1 MENMKV
7 NSKESGVLM
16 KKYLLKHKKNSL
28 TDLIDSFMTKIFFCS
43 AILAVVSLVLITLYV
58 FYNGFQVFK
67 VVKFI
72 DFITGKDWEPVTLKL
87 FGILPMIITSFYVTF
102 GAIFVS
108 APLGIACSIFLAEIA
123 PQKAQQLIRPAV
135 QLLAGIPSVIYGLFG
150 LAFIVPL
157 IQVIAGG
164 AGLSILAAIIILS
177 IMILP
182 TIISISEDAIRS
194 VPKELKESSLALG
207 TTKWQT
213 IYGSVLPASASG
225 IITAVVLAVG
235 RAFGEAMAV
244 KMVIGNTQTMPD
256 FSPGTLFGLLS
267 LARTLTTNIIGDIEY
282 AEPGPH
288 QQALF
293 ATGAILF
300 IFIIM
305 TNGFSYLLLKKAYGV
320 RKT

>member
-1 MENMKV
+1 MNKFFIKKEKRFWTDFV
-7 NSKESGVLM
+7 NSLM
-16 KKYLLKHKKNSL
+16 AQ
-28 TDLIDSFMTKIFFCS
+28 IFFCS
-43 AILAVVSLVLITLYV
+43 AFIAVLSLLLISAYIFYNGIQLFKVVSLS
-58 FYNGFQVFK
+58 
-67 VVKFI
+67 
-72 DFITGKDWEPVTLKL
+72 DFLFGCNWEPVTQKL

-102 GAIFVS
+102 GALIIS
-108 APLGIACSIFLAEIA
+108 APLGVACSIFLAEIA
-123 PQKAQQLIRPAV
+123 SPQVQQIIRPAV

-157 IQVIAGG
+157 IQNFAEV

-177 IMILP
+177 IMVLP

-194 VPKELKESSLALG
+194 VPKELKESSIALG

-213 IYGSVLPASASG
+213 IYGTVLPASLSG
-225 IITAVVLAVG
+225 IVTAVILALG

-244 KMVIGNTQTMPD
+244 KMVIGNTQSMPD
-256 FSPGTLFGLLS
+256 FSASSWFGLLS

-288 QQALF
+288 LQALF

-300 IFIIM
+300 IFIIV
-305 TNGFSYLLLKKAYGV
+305 TNALSYLFLRKAYGV
-320 RKT
+320 KKI

>member
-1 MENMKV
+1 
-7 NSKESGVLM
+7 M
-16 KKYLLKHKKNSL
+16 KKFFLKKEERFWTSLLNNL
-28 TDLIDSFMTKIFFCS
+28 MAQVFFLS
-43 AILAVVSLVLITLYV
+43 AFIAVVSLLLISIYV
-58 FYNGFQVFK
+58 FYNGIQLFK
-67 VVKFI
+67 VVSI
-72 DFITGKDWEPVTLKL
+72 SDFLFGHNWEPVTQKL
-87 FGILPMIITSFYVTF
+87 FGIFPMIITSLYVTF
-102 GAIFVS
+102 GALIVS

-123 PQKAQQLIRPAV
+123 SPKAQQIIRPAV

-157 IQVIAGG
+157 IQGVAEV

-182 TIISISEDAIRS
+182 TIISISEDSIRS
-194 VPKELKESSLALG
+194 VPKELKESSIALG

-213 IYGSVLPASASG
+213 IYGTVLPASSSG
-225 IITAVVLAVG
+225 IVTAIILALG

-256 FSPGTLFGLLS
+256 FSAGSWFGLLS

-288 QQALF
+288 LQALF

-300 IFIIM
+300 IFIIA
-305 TNGFSYLLLKKAYGV
+305 TNAFSYIFLRKDYGV
-320 RKT
+320 KTH

>member
-1 MENMKV
+1 MNKHYIQ
-7 NSKESGVLM
+7 KEKRFWTNFL
-16 KKYLLKHKKNSL
+16 NSL
-28 TDLIDSFMTKIFFCS
+28 MSKIFFFS
-43 AILAVVSLVLITLYV
+43 AFVAVVSLLLITIYV
-58 FYNGFQVFK
+58 FYNGIKIFNTVS
-67 VVKFI
+67 I
-72 DFITGKDWEPVTLKL
+72 GDFIFGYNWEPVTQKL

-102 GAIFVS
+102 GAIIIS
-108 APLGIACSIFLAEIA
+108 TPLGIACSIFLAEIA
-123 PQKAQQLIRPAV
+123 PQQAQQIIRPAV

-157 IQVIAGG
+157 IQNFAEVS
-164 AGLSILAAIIILS
+164 GLSILAAIIILA

-194 VPKELKESSLALG
+194 VPKEMRDSSIALG

-213 IYGSVLPASASG
+213 IYGTVLPASSSG
-225 IITAVVLAVG
+225 LITAVVLALG

-244 KMVIGNTQTMPD
+244 KMVIGNTQSIPD
-256 FSPGTLFGLLS
+256 FSLGSWFGLLS

-288 QQALF
+288 QNALF

-300 IFIIM
+300 IFIIA
-305 TNGFSYLLLKKAYGV
+305 TNAIASLLLKKAYRV
-320 RKT
+320 KKA

>member
-1 MENMKV
+1 MNKYFIQKEKRFWSSFV
-7 NSKESGVLM
+7 NILM
-16 KKYLLKHKKNSL
+16 SQ
-28 TDLIDSFMTKIFFCS
+28 IFFLS
-43 AILAVVSLVLITLYV
+43 AFIAVVSLLLITVYV
-58 FYNGFQVFK
+58 FYNSINLFK
-67 VVKFI
+67 VIPISAFL
-72 DFITGKDWEPVTLKL
+72 FGKDWEPVTLKL
-87 FGILPMIITSFYVTF
+87 FGIFPMILTSLYVTF
-102 GAIFVS
+102 GALIIS

-123 PQKAQQLIRPAV
+123 SQKAQQIIRPAV

-150 LAFIVPL
+150 LTFIVPI
-157 IQVIAGG
+157 IQSFADV

-194 VPKELKESSLALG
+194 VPKELKESSIALG

-213 IYGSVLPASASG
+213 IYGTVLPASASG
-225 IITAVVLAVG
+225 LITAIVLSVG

-256 FSPGTLFGLLS
+256 FSVNSGFGLLS

-282 AEPGPH
+282 AEPGLH
-288 QQALF
+288 REALF

-300 IFIIM
+300 IFTIL
-305 TNGFSYLLLKKAYGV
+305 TNAFSHLLLKKSYGV
-320 RKT
+320 KKA